1 MAGVL
6 EPLHSYVQ
14 NTDLFHE
21 PWLLSPVS
29 GALEIYFSLNL
40 SQFAVLFF
48 ETTQSYST
56 SPRKTW
62 WVASEYAN
70 GIK

>member
-1 MAGVL
+1 MAGIL
-6 EPLHSYVQ
+6 KPLHSYVQ

-21 PWLLSPVS
+21 PWLLSHVS
-29 GALEIYFSLNL
+29 GALEIYFSLDL

-48 ETTQSYST
+48 EKTLSYST

-62 WVASEYAN
+62 CVASE
-70 GIK
+70 